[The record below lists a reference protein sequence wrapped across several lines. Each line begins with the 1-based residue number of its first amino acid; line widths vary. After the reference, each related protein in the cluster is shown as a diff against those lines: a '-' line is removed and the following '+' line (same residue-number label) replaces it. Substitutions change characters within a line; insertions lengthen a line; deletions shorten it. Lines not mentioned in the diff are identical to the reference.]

1 MNDAGPFITRWSASS
16 AHERANYALFLS
28 ELCDLLGVPRPN
40 PAVADDRDNAYVF
53 ERAVTFAEGRPGR
66 IDFYKRGC
74 FVLEAKQASTRG
86 TKGWSDAMLR
96 ARAQAEGYV
105 HALATDEPAV
115 PFLLVCDIGHVLEV
129 FADFSGTNR
138 VWHPYPEAGSHRIP
152 LASLADPAIQAR
164 LRAIFTDPSSLDP
177 SRRAAKATRASAEVM
192 AALAKRLEAQG
203 HAPDLVAAF
212 LMRCL
217 FTMFAEDVALLPH
230 QTFTNLLL
238 SLKGHPHQVAPIL
251 EDLWKEMDA
260 GGFSRTLRCGIPRF
274 NGHLFKST
282 TALPIDAAALDDLI
296 RGALEDWS
304 EVEPAIFG
312 TLLERALD
320 PTERHALGAHFTPRA
335 YVDRLLEPTL
345 APLRD
350 DWQNTRTAAVAL
362 ASKGK
367 VAEAVGE
374 LEDFLRDLAKV
385 RILDPA
391 CGSGNFLYAAF
402 AALKRLDTEA
412 HDLLTSLG
420 QGQQRIEVAGIS
432 VHPRQFLGLEV
443 NPRAARIADLVLW
456 IGALQ
461 QHFQV
466 HGRVWPAEPVLTA
479 DGNIRCQ
486 DSCIAWDAIE
496 PTGQR
501 RWDGVTMKRHPVTGE
516 EVPDESATVEVVRY
530 VNPRQAPW
538 PEAEYIV
545 GNPPFIGNKRMR
557 QALGDGYVEAIRAAY
572 GDVPDASDFVMY
584 WWHRAAQS
592 VRQGRARRFGLITTN
607 SITQSFNRKIVAE
620 FLSPGI
626 AAVPAAASAR
636 DARDPGHLLFAIPD
650 HPWVDSAQGA
660 AVRVAMTVGA
670 ADIADGRCLTVDKE
684 LPGEDGEVAV
694 RLRERTGRINGD
706 LTVGADVGSTTAL
719 ATNEGLSFM
728 GCTPVGEGFL
738 ITADRARELDI
749 APGSSPHIRPYI
761 NGKDLADQPRG
772 VYALDFFGLD
782 ANTVR
787 DRHPAAYQHILLT
800 VKPERDQNKRDAY
813 REKWWIFAE
822 ARAGMRKALSGLS
835 RYIVT
840 CRTAKHRIFQ
850 FLDVSCLP
858 DSKVVAIASDDA
870 GFLGILSSRIHRC
883 WAVASGS
890 FLGVGNDSNYNNSEC
905 FGKFPFPDPTEPQ
918 RDRIRALAEQLDAH
932 RKRQQSAHPGLTLT
946 GMYNVLAALRE
957 GRALTDKERKIHEQ
971 GLVGIL
977 RQLHDNL
984 DAAVADAYGWPV
996 DLPEDEVLTRL
1007 VALNRTRAEEEA
1019 QGNIR
1024 WLRPELQAPNA
1035 TAGPRTKTAAA
1046 KTAEPAA
1053 EQARAPWPK
1062 RLRDRVAAVRGRLTT
1077 TPQRESALAKGFLK
1091 AKTEELAE
1099 VLATLEALGL
1109 ARHRERG
1116 WTLI

>member
-1 MNDAGPFITRWSASS
+1 MTDAGPFITRWSASS

-40 PAVADDRDNAYVF
+40 PAVAEDRDNAFVF
-53 ERAVTFAEGRPGR
+53 ERAVTFAEGRSGR
-66 IDFYKRGC
+66 IDLYKRGC

-86 TKGWSDAMLR
+86 TKGWSDSMLR

-105 HALATDEPAV
+105 HALSTDEPAV

-129 FADFSGTNR
+129 FADFTGTNR
-138 VWHPYPEAGSHRIP
+138 VWNAYPEAGSHRIP
-152 LASLADPAIQAR
+152 LASLADPAIQSR
-164 LRAIFTDPSSLDP
+164 LRTIFTNPGSLDP

-192 AALAKRLEAQG
+192 ANLAKRLEAQG

-260 GGFSRTLRCGIPRF
+260 GGFSRTLRCAIPRF
-274 NGHLFKST
+274 NGHLFKTT
-282 TALPIDAAALDDLI
+282 TALPIDTAALDDLI

-374 LEDFLRDLAKV
+374 IEDFLRDLAKV

-412 HDLLTSLG
+412 HDLLTNLG

-486 DSCIAWDAIE
+486 DACIAWDAIE
-496 PTGQR
+496 PTGQT
-501 RWDGVTMKRHPVTGE
+501 RWDGVTMKLHPVTGE
-516 EVPDESATVEVVRY
+516 EVPDETATVAVVRY
-530 VNPRQAPW
+530 VNPRPAPW
-538 PEAEYIV
+538 PEAEFIV
-545 GNPPFIGNKRMR
+545 GNPPFIGAGTMR
-557 QALGDGYVEAIRAAY
+557 AALGDGYVEAVRAAH
-572 GDVPDASDFVMY
+572 PNLPESIDFVMY
-584 WWHRAAQS
+584 WWHRAAQQ
-592 VRQGRARRFGLITTN
+592 VRAGTTTRFGLITTN
-607 SITQSFNRKIVAE
+607 SIKQTFNRRVIQD
-620 FLSPGI
+620 FLAPADGDGATSP
-626 AAVPAAASAR
+626 ASASP
-636 DARDPGHLLFAIPD
+636 ALAFAVPD
-650 HPWVDSAQGA
+650 HPWIDGHGGA

-670 ADIADGRCLTVDKE
+670 LGTDQGRLALVSSEATLADGTSQVQ
-684 LPGEDGEVAV
+684 VM
-694 RLRERTGRINGD
+694 ERTGVIHAD
-706 LTVGADVGSTTAL
+706 LTTGADLTGIVPLQANAGLACRGMQIIGAGFIVTPEEAKALGLGREPGLERIIKPYRNGRDLTDRPREVLIIDAFGWTAEDL
-719 ATNEGLSFM
+719 
-728 GCTPVGEGFL
+728 
-738 ITADRARELDI
+738 RA
-749 APGSSPHIRPYI
+749 
-761 NGKDLADQPRG
+761 K
-772 VYALDFFGLD
+772 
-782 ANTVR
+782 
-787 DRHPAAYQHILLT
+787 HPATYQHLLDH
-800 VKPERDQNKRDAY
+800 VKPERDTNARATYRDN
-813 REKWWIFAE
+813 WWIFGE
-822 ARAGMRKALSGLS
+822 ARRDFRPALKAVS
-835 RYIVT
+835 RYVT
-840 CRTAKHRIFQ
+840 TVETAKHRVFQ
-850 FLDVSCLP
+850 FLSVEVVP
-858 DSKVVAIASDDA
+858 DNKLIAIAADD
-870 GFLGILSSRIHRC
+870 GVI
-883 WAVASGS
+883 
-890 FLGVGNDSNYNNSEC
+890 LGVMSSKIHGIFALRTGSTLEDRPVYPKSAC
-905 FGKFPFPDPTEPQ
+905 FDPFPFPDATPAQ
-918 RDRIRALAEQLDAH
+918 RTRIATLAESLDAH
-932 RKRQQSAHPGLTLT
+932 RKRQQAAHPGLTLT

-957 GRALTDKERKIHEQ
+957 GRALTDKERTIHDQ

-977 RQLHDNL
+977 RQLHDDL
-984 DAAVADAYGWPV
+984 DAAVAEAYGWPV

-1007 VALNRTRAEEEA
+1007 VALNRTRAEEEV
-1019 QGNIR
+1019 QGHIR
-1024 WLRPELQAPNA
+1024 WLRPDLQAPTP
-1035 TAGPRTKTAAA
+1035 TANPRSKAAAA
-1046 KTAEPAA
+1046 KAA
-1053 EQARAPWPK
+1053 APVADIAKAPWPK
-1062 RLRDRVAAVRGRLTT
+1062 RLRDRVAAVRGRLTD
-1077 TPQRESALAKGFLK
+1077 TPQTDAVLAKGFLK
-1091 AKTEELAE
+1091 AKAEELAE

-1109 ARHRERG
+1109 ARQVTKG
-1116 WTLI
+1116 WTLA